1 LRQPD
6 EIIIYPIDQMNFSMD
21 GKGAYIIVSDIHLGS
36 EKCNQKEFCDFLEW
50 VHSLANQ
57 SKVIRCKD
65 KEVTIRKPDKL
76 ILLGDIMELWG
87 PKDSDRDYVIKDCM
101 KPFSLLSKIG
111 CDKIYV
117 VGNHDDSLGELDV
130 KIDFETL
137 ENGTKFDIYNRHYPE
152 KDEKSGIASGIKIGN
167 KSYFFLHGHQFDKEQ
182 AILKYVSQ
190 LTGEDWNPLD
200 WFQALYNIPFTK
212 NHWLRNFIIFWGFLL
227 GGGYLL
233 LKLFRRS
240 SFWNTVVRAMTIG
253 FLALTVWATTT
264 GFFALSSIPG
274 IVANTQGSVY
284 KSMKPRDKTAE
295 QIITNKY
302 YQRSKDTIDADVVVF
317 GHTHF
322 ASSYELKSEAR
333 NKLFLNSGC
342 WVGKDDYIN
351 LKKRYTNTFIYLDES
366 GAYIL
371 TWRGSGKIECIEAF

>member
-1 LRQPD
+1 
-6 EIIIYPIDQMNFSMD
+6 
-21 GKGAYIIVSDIHLGS
+21 
-36 EKCNQKEFCDFLEW
+36 
-50 VHSLANQ
+50 
-57 SKVIRCKD
+57 
-65 KEVTIRKPDKL
+65 
-76 ILLGDIMELWG
+76 
-87 PKDSDRDYVIKDCM
+87 
-101 KPFSLLSKIG
+101 
-111 CDKIYV
+111 
-117 VGNHDDSLGELDV
+117 
-130 KIDFETL
+130 
-137 ENGTKFDIYNRHYPE
+137 
-152 KDEKSGIASGIKIGN
+152 
-167 KSYFFLHGHQFDKEQ
+167 
-182 AILKYVSQ
+182 
-190 LTGEDWNPLD
+190 
-200 WFQALYNIPFTK
+200 
-212 NHWLRNFIIFWGFLL
+212 
-227 GGGYLL
+227 
-233 LKLFRRS
+233 
-240 SFWNTVVRAMTIG
+240 MTIG